1 MYVEGGGSFFGLKF
15 ILLLFA
21 LWLIIFLFDE
31 VMRRLLKVERR
42 KLFSYNHVN
51 SRHKKIDW
59 GFRIAAIIWIVV
71 GGFVNIARYPSTI
84 LFLEPYFILLV
95 MIFLTESVRI
105 RMEWKYAENR
115 NAYLLTLLQL
125 IFIAIVLSVLYMTN
139 IFGLFGQLW

>member
-1 MYVEGGGSFFGLKF
+1 MVVEGGGSFFGLKF

-21 LWLIIFLFDE
+21 LWLIVFLFDE

-84 LFLEPYFILLV
+84 LFLEPYFVLLA
-95 MIFLTESVRI
+95 MIFLTEFVRI
-105 RMEWKYAENR
+105 WMEWKYAENR
-115 NAYLLTLLQL
+115 NAYLLTLFQL
-125 IFIAIVLSVLYMTN
+125 IFIAIILIVLYMTN

>member
-84 LFLEPYFILLV
+84 LFLEPYFILLI
-95 MIFLTESVRI
+95 MIFLTEFVRI